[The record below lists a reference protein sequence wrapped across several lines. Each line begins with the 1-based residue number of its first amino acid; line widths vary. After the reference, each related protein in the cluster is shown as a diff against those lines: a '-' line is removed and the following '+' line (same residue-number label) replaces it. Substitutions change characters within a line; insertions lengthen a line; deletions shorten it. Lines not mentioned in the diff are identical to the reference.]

1 MGNGEDDAGRSVK
14 DVLAAIRARVQAD
27 EAGLSARPD
36 DRTPPLRLG
45 EAQQVDDSD
54 IVQPLRRE
62 PDAPLR
68 LDTPVD
74 RPSDVPPLPLTTPV
88 QDTAPLRLQP
98 SAPATE
104 VPEAPHMHV
113 EDEPEGEAGDGT
125 GATITP
131 LFASQPEAMTID
143 ATEAERATSEVI
155 EELRDEPRVESVEQ
169 VVTPH
174 DDGQDDSHSTP
185 TQEERA
191 ETGPPNAAEY
201 DVWSPAPDM
210 PPSEYDVWSPD
221 PFAEPLPDPVEIAAA
236 SSSDTELDAEAIRAI
251 VREELSGR
259 TNADS
264 SHLRGEIRAI
274 VAEELESALGPDFP
288 RSLRKSLRKDIVRA
302 LKERGLN

>member
-45 EAQQVDDSD
+45 EAQQIDDSD
-54 IVQPLRRE
+54 TVQPLRRE
-62 PDAPLR
+62 PDTPLR

-74 RPSDVPPLPLTTPV
+74 QPSDVPPLPLTTPV
-88 QDTAPLRLQP
+88 QDTVPLRLEP

-113 EDEPEGEAGDGT
+113 EDEPEGEAGGGT

-169 VVTPH
+169 VVTPQ

-259 TNADS
+259 PDS
-264 SHLRGEIRAI
+264 SDLRDEIRAI